1 MPVRLKSRSRGGTDE
16 GMTAEPETVSRIL
29 DVLKQHPDGL
39 NIVEIAQKTGL
50 NRMSVAKY
58 LDVLTVQEIVSCWTF
73 GRSKVYAPAGR
84 RIPAAEFQK
93 CMPLHYAITDS
104 SLTILQ
110 LNESVPRTTGRVG
123 ARLPD
128 LVRGLVANYDE
139 CIAAFEAAVA
149 GRECSFIAE
158 FLPGQ
163 GDGFC
168 EAHCVPIR
176 LPDGSPGMM
185 VLKVEVP
192 KEKLA
197 GIAGREEPQ

>member
-1 MPVRLKSRSRGGTDE
+1 
-16 GMTAEPETVSRIL
+16 MTAEPDAISRIL
-29 DVLKQHPDGL
+29 GVLKEHPDGL
-39 NIVEIAQKTGL
+39 NIVELAEKTGL

-58 LDVLTVQEIVSCWTF
+58 LDVLTAQEIVSGGTF
-73 GRSKVYAPAGR
+73 GRAKVYALAGR
-84 RIPAAEFQK
+84 RVPAAEFQK

-110 LNESVPRTTGRVG
+110 LNDFVPRTIGRVG

-128 LVRGLVANYDE
+128 LVRGLIANYDE
-139 CIAAFEAAVA
+139 CIAVFEAAVA
-149 GRECSFIAE
+149 GRECTVIAE

-163 GDGFC
+163 GSGFC
-168 EAHCVPIR
+168 EARCVPIR

-192 KEKLA
+192 QEKLA
-197 GIAGREEPQ
+197 GITGPAGDIQEP

>member
-1 MPVRLKSRSRGGTDE
+1 MA
-16 GMTAEPETVSRIL
+16 AEPDAIFRIL
-29 DVLKQHPDGL
+29 GVLKEHPEGL
-39 NIVEIAQKTGL
+39 NIVEIAEKTGQ

-58 LDVLTVQEIVSCWTF
+58 LDVLTAQEIVSGWTF
-73 GRSKVYAPAGR
+73 GRAKIYALAGR
-84 RIPAAEFQK
+84 RVPAAEFLK

-110 LNESVPRTTGRVG
+110 LNDFVPRTTGRIG

-128 LVRGLVANYDE
+128 LIRGMVSNYDE
-139 CIAAFEAAVA
+139 CIAAFESAVA

-176 LPDGSPGMM
+176 LPDGSPSMM
-185 VLKVEVP
+185 VLKVDIP
-192 KEKLA
+192 REKFA
-197 GIAGREEPQ
+197 GIAGRAGESRDKQPDIQ